1 MKYEA
6 VIFDLDGTLVH
17 TTPEYRYLI
26 VGDTL
31 KDLGKEPDEKS
42 IDKFWFE
49 ARRDEIIQECFDVE
63 PEAFWK
69 IFYAYDTME
78 VRAKFTKLYDD
89 VGVVQELRQHGCKT
103 GIVTGAP
110 TQIVALE
117 LGMLGEQDFDAVVI
131 AHASTEITPKPHPHG
146 LIECLSL
153 LGVDKSKAMY
163 VGNADED
170 VEAARNA
177 QMLDVLLARGEHEFP
192 EINPSV
198 KIRSLYDL
206 RDLIGS

>member
-6 VIFDLDGTLVH
+6 VLFDLDGTLVH
-17 TTPEYRYLI
+17 TTSEYRYLI

-31 KDLGKEPDEKS
+31 RDLGKEPDEKS

-49 ARRDEIIQECFDVE
+49 AIRDDIIRECFGLE
-63 PEAFWK
+63 PEVFWK
-69 IFYAYDTME
+69 TYDTYDTME
-78 VRAKFTKLYDD
+78 VRAKFTEPYDD
-89 VGVVQELRQHGCKT
+89 IGFVQELRQKGCKT
-103 GIVTGAP
+103 AIVTGAP
-110 TQIVALE
+110 QRIVTLE
-117 LGMLGEQDFDAVVI
+117 LGMLGEQNFDAVVI
-131 AHASTEITPKPHPHG
+131 AHAATEITPKPHPHG
-146 LIECLSL
+146 LIECLRL
-153 LGVDKSKAMY
+153 LEVDRSKAMY

-192 EINPSV
+192 GISPSV